1 MPKITI
7 SAHDAP
13 AAIGP
18 YSHAVKVGNLIL
30 VSGQLGLDSVTGLM
44 VEGDIV
50 AQTKQAMIN
59 LRAVLRAGGT
69 SLDNVV
75 KTTVF
80 ITDMD
85 RFGDVNAVYEA
96 YMGQNKPARSC
107 IEVAR
112 LPRGGLVEVEAIALV
127 E

>member
-13 AAIGP
+13 AAFGP
-18 YSHAVKVGNLIL
+18 YSHAVKVGSLIL
-30 VSGQLGLDSVTGLM
+30 ASGQLGLDPVTGLM

-59 LRAVLRAGGT
+59 LRAVLKAGGS

-85 RFGDVNAVYEA
+85 RFGDVNAVYET

-107 IEVAR
+107 VEVAR

>member
-1 MPKITI
+1 MPKIII
-7 SAHDAP
+7 SAQDAP
-13 AAIGP
+13 AAVGP
-18 YSHAVKVGNLIL
+18 YSHAVKVGSL
-30 VSGQLGLDSVTGLM
+30 VLASGQLGLDPVTGLM

-59 LRAVLRAGGT
+59 LQAVLRAAGS

-80 ITDMD
+80 ITDMN

-96 YMGQNKPARSC
+96 YLGQNKPARSC
-107 IEVAR
+107 VEVAR
-112 LPRGGLVEVEAIALV
+112 LPREGLVEVEAIALA